1 MSVYLLYITNL
12 IKPGSCSLCGLSEM
26 AGRFSFSIYIIVISL
41 HWNISLPNFEVCVI
55 YARKTKILLF
65 DY

>member
-1 MSVYLLYITNL
+1 MLVRIIVSKTMHTRAACQKWQAVF
-12 IKPGSCSLCGLSEM
+12 
-26 AGRFSFSIYIIVISL
+26 RFLFIIIVISL